1 MGLMTKL
8 EEKMNLNNET
18 LRIIRTSKEHLKK
31 MIREESNEEKRKE
44 YASQRMLLSQEEEK
58 ILIGMGLK

>member
-1 MGLMTKL
+1 MTKL